1 MLLNRK
7 NILIFLI
14 LVGALAVIGGVY
26 AQEIHDN
33 GALKTINIA
42 KKVTKNNVKT
52 VTVKINNFK
61 PGVSWGPKATKFKNG
76 DAIAGYVTYT
86 GNSQFDKGTGVSAWY
101 IGSGVNGDIVPH
113 HTKLTKVKFYFKNN
127 KDSKKIKTKTVT
139 GNGGHIRTDLIN
151 GYTPY
156 KALVYYKNY

>member
-1 MLLNRK
+1 MINKK
-7 NILIFLI
+7 NIIILLI
-14 LVGALAVIGGVY
+14 LIGGFAIV
-26 AQEIHDN
+26 AGVCAHEISDN
-33 GALKTINIA
+33 PTSKTINLM
-42 KKVTKNNVKT
+42 KKATNDNVKT

-76 DAIAGYVTYT
+76 DAIAGYVEYK
-86 GNSQFDKGTGVSAWY
+86 GNSQFDKGTGVTAWY

-113 HTKLTKVKFYFKNN
+113 HTKLVKVKFYFKNN
-127 KDSKKIKTKTVT
+127 KNPNKIKTKTVK
-139 GNGGHIRTDLIN
+139 GDSGHIRTNLIN

>member
-14 LVGALAVIGGVY
+14 LVGALAVVGGVY

-61 PGVSWGPKATKFKNG
+61 PGVSW
-76 DAIAGYVTYT
+76 
-86 GNSQFDKGTGVSAWY
+86 
-101 IGSGVNGDIVPH
+101 
-113 HTKLTKVKFYFKNN
+113 
-127 KDSKKIKTKTVT
+127 
-139 GNGGHIRTDLIN
+139 
-151 GYTPY
+151 
-156 KALVYYKNY
+156 

>member
-14 LVGALAVIGGVY
+14 VVGALAIVGGVY
-26 AQEIHDN
+26 AQEINDH
-33 GALKTINIA
+33 GVLKTTNIV

-52 VTVKINNFK
+52 VTVKIYNFK

-101 IGSGVNGDIVPH
+101 IGSGINGDIVPH
-113 HTKLTKVKFYFKNN
+113 HTKLVKVKFYFKNN

-139 GNGGHIRTDLIN
+139 GNGGHIRTDLIK

-156 KALVYYKNY
+156 KALVYYTNY